1 MLRSLANITDEEIA
15 EAKEQFEVLRAIR
28 KARKRGDR
36 AAELELNKKFL
47 VPAESLMAI
56 KKSDGP
62 EWIRERCYNTKKAD
76 EKYGP
81 GWLDR

>member
-15 EAKEQFEVLRAIR
+15 EAKEQSKILDAIQD
-28 KARKRGDR
+28 ARDRGDR

-47 VPAESLMAI
+47 VPAETLMTM
-56 KKSDGP
+56 KEMDGP

>member
-15 EAKEQFEVLRAIR
+15 EAKEQSKILDAIQE
-28 KARKRGDR
+28 ARDRGDR

-47 VPAESLMAI
+47 VPAESLMAA
-56 KKSDGP
+56 KKMDGP